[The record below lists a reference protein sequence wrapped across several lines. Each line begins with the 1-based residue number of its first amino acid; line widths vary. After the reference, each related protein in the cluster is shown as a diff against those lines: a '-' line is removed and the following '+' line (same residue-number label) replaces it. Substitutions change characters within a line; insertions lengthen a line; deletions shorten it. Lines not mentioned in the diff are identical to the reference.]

1 MSRGGSLLLPS
12 FWSVILTPSLE
23 VDFSVVVVIEFP
35 VESGVLNT
43 LFGSVEKIEVEK
55 DSGVSWSVMTP
66 VGDGGFR

>member
-1 MSRGGSLLLPS
+1 M
-12 FWSVILTPSLE
+12 
-23 VDFSVVVVIEFP
+23 VVVIEFP

-66 VGDGGFR
+66 VGDGVSDESYAAHRR